1 MKVAVV
7 GATGVLGRALVP
19 QLVTT
24 GHQVRALVRTPDTG
38 RRYFGALADVVECDL
53 LAPGI
58 ADRLSALLDDCAA
71 VIHAATAIPPQA
83 EMGKPEAWER
93 NTRLRIEGTTALVN
107 ASLKVGAKVYLQ
119 QSIVMAYPS
128 MGDQWIRED
137 VPFYTDGRTNM
148 TVIQMED
155 LVRAVPT
162 DKLRWSIL
170 RGGTFVGKDTFQDDT
185 MADLRAGKRK
195 IPCDG
200 SSWLPLVHVED
211 IAAALVA
218 ALDRAPAGS
227 TYNIVDEPIRQRDYL
242 SELAQVIGAPQ
253 PEYDPSV
260 PCPPSQRCSSQA
272 AREALD
278 WTPTHGIIP
287 KAVSNE

>member
-19 QLVTT
+19 QLIAA
-24 GHQVRALVRTPDTG
+24 GYHARALVRTPEKARD
-38 RRYFGALADVVECDL
+38 YFGTSAEAAECDL

-58 ADRLSALLDDCAA
+58 ADELPALLTDCDA

-93 NTRLRIEGTTALVN
+93 NTRLRLEGTTALIDG
-107 ASLKVGAKVYLQ
+107 SLKVGAKVYLQ

-128 MGDQWIRED
+128 MGNEWIRED
-137 VPFYTDGRTNM
+137 VPFYTDGRTNV

-162 DKLRWSIL
+162 NQMRWCIL
-170 RGGTFVGKDTFQDDT
+170 RGGTFVGKDTFQNDT
-185 MADLRAGKRK
+185 IADLRAGKRK

-200 SSWLPLVHVED
+200 SSFLPLIHVED
-211 IAAALVA
+211 VASAFVA
-218 ALDRAPAGS
+218 ALDRAPTGS
-227 TYNIVDEPIRQRDYL
+227 TYNIVAEPIRQRDYL
-242 SELAQVIGAPQ
+242 CELAQVIGAPQ
-253 PEYDPSV
+253 PGYDPSL
-260 PCPPSQRCSSQA
+260 PCPPSQRCSNQA

-278 WTPTHGIIP
+278 WTPTHGLVP
-287 KAVSNE
+287 RTKD